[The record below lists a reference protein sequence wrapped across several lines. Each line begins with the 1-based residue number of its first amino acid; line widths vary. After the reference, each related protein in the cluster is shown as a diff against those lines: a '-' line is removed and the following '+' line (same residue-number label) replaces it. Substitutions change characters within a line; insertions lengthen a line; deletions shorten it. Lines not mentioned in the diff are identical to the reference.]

1 MRPWIRLVGIF
12 AVTLWAGAA
21 APLVAADA
29 ETELAGIE
37 RQRFAAMLAADVA
50 ALDRILAPD
59 LTYTHSSSKL
69 ETKQEFIEA
78 IKTGASK
85 YKVIEPEDIRVRVY
99 GSTAVLTGRCR
110 FEVTS
115 GGQELK
121 PRVRFTDVYVKSDG
135 AWRMVAWQSTRIAEQ

>member
-1 MRPWIRLVGIF
+1 MSRWLRLVAIF
-12 AVTLWAGAA
+12 AVTVWAGAA
-21 APLVAADA
+21 APLLAADA

-37 RQRFAAMLAADVA
+37 KQRFAAMLAADVA
-50 ALDRILAPD
+50 ALDRLLSPD
-59 LTYTHSSSKL
+59 LTYTHSSARV
-69 ETKQEFIEA
+69 ETKQEYIEA

-115 GGQELK
+115 GGQDLK
-121 PRVRFTDVYVKSDG
+121 LRVRYTDVYVNRDG
-135 AWRMVAWQSTRIAEQ
+135 AWRMVAWQSTRIPEP